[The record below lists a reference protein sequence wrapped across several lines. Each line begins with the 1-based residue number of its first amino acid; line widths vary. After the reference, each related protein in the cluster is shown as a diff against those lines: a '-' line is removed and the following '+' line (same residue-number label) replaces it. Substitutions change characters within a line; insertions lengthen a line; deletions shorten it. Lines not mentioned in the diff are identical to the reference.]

1 MQSCHKLS
9 FVKQQQQQQQNPQK
23 TQYLWSAVKQGMFLV
38 RFKNKEFAQGR

>member
-9 FVKQQQQQQQNPQK
+9 FVKQQQQNPQK